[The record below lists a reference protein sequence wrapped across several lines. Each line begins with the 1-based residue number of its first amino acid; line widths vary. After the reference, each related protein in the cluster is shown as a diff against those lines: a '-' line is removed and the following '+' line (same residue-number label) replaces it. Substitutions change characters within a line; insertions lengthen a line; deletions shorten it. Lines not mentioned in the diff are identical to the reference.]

1 MKIPGSL
8 PPTPPVSSRVGRAY
22 GLPVRAPAPPTIGPT
37 DRPNDEAALRHPA
50 GSADLRSVLNDE
62 ERAYFDQ
69 IAALGPIT
77 YGPGRKTGPTPG
89 APRGLR
95 LDVQG

>member
-1 MKIPGSL
+1 MRIPGSL
-8 PPTPPVSSRVGRAY
+8 PPTSPASARVGRAY
-22 GLPVRAPAPPTIGPT
+22 GLPVKPPAQPVTDPKERTAAGPADLRAGGTA
-37 DRPNDEAALRHPA
+37 E
-50 GSADLRSVLNDE
+50 LRSVLNDE

-77 YGPGRKTGPTPG
+77 YGPGRKAGLTPG

-95 LDVQG
+95 LDVHG

>member
-1 MKIPGSL
+1 MRIPGSL
-8 PPTPPVSSRVGRAY
+8 PPAAPAASRVGRAY
-22 GLPVRAPAPPTIGPT
+22 GLPPKPPAAPTAPAGESGGAAAQAAAGP
-37 DRPNDEAALRHPA
+37 
-50 GSADLRSVLNDE
+50 ADLRSVLNAE

-77 YGPGRKTGPTPG
+77 YGPGRKAGLTPD

>member
-1 MKIPGSL
+1 MK
-8 PPTPPVSSRVGRAY
+8 PPAQPVVE
-22 GLPVRAPAPPTIGPT
+22 PK
-37 DRPNDEAALRHPA
+37 DRPAAGPA
-50 GSADLRSVLNDE
+50 DLGAGGPADLRAVLNDE

-77 YGPGRKTGPTPG
+77 YGPGRKVGLTPG

>member
-1 MKIPGSL
+1 MRIPGAL
-8 PPTPPVSSRVGRAY
+8 PPAPAAASRVGRAY
-22 GLPVRAPAPPTIGPT
+22 GLPLKPPAAPAAPASESGGPSARVSVGPT
-37 DRPNDEAALRHPA
+37 
-50 GSADLRSVLNDE
+50 DLRSVLNEE

-77 YGPGRKTGPTPG
+77 YGPGRKAGLTPE